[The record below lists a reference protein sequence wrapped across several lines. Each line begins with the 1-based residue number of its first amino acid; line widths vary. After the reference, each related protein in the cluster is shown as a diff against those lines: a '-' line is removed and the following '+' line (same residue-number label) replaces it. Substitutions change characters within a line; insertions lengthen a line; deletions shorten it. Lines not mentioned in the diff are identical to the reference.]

1 MTTLELREPS
11 RTLPDLLLVILD
23 PDGGREINSTLL
35 RPGASLTLGAA
46 RDSDVVVD
54 YPTVSQRHCRLHHE
68 GHRLLVEDQGSRNGT
83 FVGGVRVTA
92 AEIVPGAQLRI
103 ADVELSV
110 TTRGRVS
117 PVAEPLPGLVGTS
130 RPMRELAAKVR
141 RLAPLRAPVLV
152 RGESGTGKELVARA
166 VHDLSR
172 RAGAFVAINA
182 ATLSR
187 ELAESELFG
196 HRRGAFTGAVHDRQ
210 GAFREADGGTLFID
224 ELGSLAIDVQA
235 KLLRAL
241 EEGFV
246 RPVGA
251 DAPVRVDVRVVAAT
265 CESIEDDVAG
275 GRFRR
280 DLYERI
286 ALCVVRVPPLQS
298 RLEDLPRL
306 TEHLLRTAGYERAR
320 CDRSAIAALAAR
332 PLRGNV
338 RELRSLVLL
347 AALSAEE
354 EAAPGAAFVIDS
366 RHVLAARRERDGG
379 SGPPAEAEVLATL
392 RECRGNQ
399 SAAARKLRV
408 PRTTLRD
415 WLHRARSGSAQGE
428 GGLAAL
434 GDGLATALGS

>member
-1 MTTLELREPS
+1 MTTLELREPTRS
-11 RTLPDLLLVILD
+11 LPDLLLVLLD
-23 PDGGREINSTLL
+23 PETGREITSTLV
-35 RPGASLTLGAA
+35 RAGTSLTVGAA
-46 RDSDVVVD
+46 SDCDLVVD
-54 YPTVSQRHCRLHHE
+54 FPTVSQRHCRLHHE
-68 GHRLLVEDQGSRNGT
+68 GRHLLVEDQRSRNGT
-83 FVGGVRVTA
+83 FVGGVRVTS
-92 AEIVPGAQLRI
+92 AEVLPGAPLRI
-103 ADVELSV
+103 ADVDVSV
-110 TTRGRVS
+110 TPRGRTS

-166 VHDLSR
+166 IHDLSGR
-172 RAGAFVAINA
+172 GGAFVAINA

-187 ELAESELFG
+187 DLAESELFG
-196 HRRGAFTGAVHDRQ
+196 HRRGAFTGAVMDRQ

-224 ELGSLAIDVQA
+224 ELASLAVDVQA

-251 DAPVRVDVRVVAAT
+251 DAPSRVDARVVAAT
-265 CESIEDDVAG
+265 CESIEEDVAA

-286 ALCVVRVPPLQS
+286 ALCVVRVPPLKS

-306 TEHLLRTAGYERAR
+306 AEQLLQTAGYERAR
-320 CDRSAIAALAAR
+320 CDRSAIAALGAR

-338 RELRSLVLL
+338 RELRSLLLL
-347 AALSAEE
+347 AALAAEE
-354 EAAPGAAFVIDS
+354 EAPSGAPFVIDV
-366 RHVLAARRERDGG
+366 RHVLTARHEREG
-379 SGPPAEAEVLATL
+379 SSAPLAEAEVLAAL

-408 PRTTLRD
+408 ARTTLRD
-415 WLHRARSGSAQGE
+415 WLQKADRRAAG
-428 GGLAAL
+428 
-434 GDGLATALGS
+434 